1 MRGGEITYVVL
12 GEDGS
17 RQTTVPVSQLVGI
30 LVVPPKKEKEE
41 EVSEALPEP
50 EETQA
55 DRKDDAAEPAADQA
69 EETEADL
76 SAQPDTREAALH
88 EPLARDKDAS
98 ASETAAQ
105 QDLDIV
111 LLSNIARGAAR
122 ISGSFLPGR

>member
-1 MRGGEITYVVL
+1 VENSFMAEKRGNWTDL
-12 GEDGS
+12 FNNMLQ
-17 RQTTVPVSQLVGI
+17 R
-30 LVVPPKKEKEE
+30 
-41 EVSEALPEP
+41 
-50 EETQA
+50 A